1 MTQDFVQRLLNVL
14 AETPRDGWD
23 KRVRTE
29 FGGAVHYFSR
39 RTPQSTEQVR
49 ELMRAGIAER
59 TARLKVR
66 GR

>member
-14 AETPRDGWD
+14 AATPRDGWE
-23 KRVRTE
+23 KQVRAE
-29 FGGAVHYFSR
+29 FGGAAHYFSR
-39 RTPQSTEQVR
+39 RTPQATEQVR

-59 TARLKVR
+59 TARMKVR

>member
-14 AETPRDGWD
+14 AETPRDGWE
-23 KRVRTE
+23 KQVRAE
-29 FGGAVHYFSR
+29 FGGTAHYFSR
-39 RTPQSTEQVR
+39 RTPQVTEQVR

-59 TARLKVR
+59 TARHKVR

>member
-1 MTQDFVQRLLNVL
+1 MSEDFVQRLLAVL
-14 AETPRDGWD
+14 GQTPRDGWET
-23 KRVRTE
+23 RVREE
-29 FGGAVHYFSR
+29 FGGASYYVPR
-39 RTPQSTEQVR
+39 RSPQSTEQVR